1 MKEIDLR
8 SVDLNLLV
16 ILQALLNLRHIS
28 RAAEQLNMSQ
38 PAVSRA
44 LARLKECF
52 DDELLVRTQSGYQL
66 TERAKALEPVLDRVL
81 GEVSQMIKP
90 VVFEPSKTT
99 QTLYLS
105 GVDLE
110 LLPQMAKLAKRLFE
124 KAPELKVEIVQ
135 LAGEHFKLLDSGD
148 VHFCVSGFT
157 PDFADDQF
165 HRMKIG
171 EFDSVA
177 VMDAN
182 NPRAQGLTLS
192 NYLTASH
199 GLVSIT
205 GKGPG
210 VIDEQ
215 LKRMGLKRRVNLRL
229 TSFMSVGEY
238 CEGSHLVFALPRPIA
253 VSLAQHRNIVLTE
266 LPAEIQMPDIQL
278 YLYWHHRYHNDPLCK
293 WVRQELF
300 SLLEEERSA
309 R

>member
-1 MKEIDLR
+1 MKEVDLR

-16 ILQALLNLRHIS
+16 VLQALLSLRHIS
-28 RAAEQLNMSQ
+28 QAAKQLNMSQ

-44 LARLKECF
+44 LSRLRESF

-66 TERAKALEPVLDRVL
+66 TERAKRLEPSLDRVL

-99 QTLYLS
+99 QTLYLT

-110 LLPQMAKLAKRLFE
+110 LLPQMSQLAKRLFD
-124 KAPELKVEIVQ
+124 KAPKLKVEIVQ
-135 LAGEHFKLLDSGD
+135 LAGEHFKMLDSGD
-148 VHFCVSGFT
+148 VHFCVSGFS

-177 VMDAN
+177 VMDEN
-182 NPRAQGLTLS
+182 NPRATGLTLE
-192 NYLTASH
+192 NYLTAAH

-210 VIDEQ
+210 VIDDQ

-229 TSFMSVGEY
+229 TSFMSVGEF
-238 CEGSHLVFALPRPIA
+238 CEGSDLIFALPRPIA
-253 VSLAQHRNIVLTE
+253 NALAQHRKIALTE
-266 LPAEIQMPDIQL
+266 LPSEIQMPNIIL
-278 YLYWHHRYHNDPLCK
+278 YLYWHHRHHNDPLCR
-293 WVRQELF
+293 WVRKELF
-300 SLLEEERSA
+300 SLLEEA
-309 R
+309 RR